1 MGKTHRETYVST
13 FALRHTLLYSKGPV
27 SMKCTVGT
35 DVTDVMQNNLHLV
48 FPLSE
53 LSLKISG
60 DTIYT
65 CSSPWYGVTP
75 TWTFWEFGRYSAV
88 GVILFSIKHSQIS
101 LDTLP
106 SYVLFGPP
114 IFTMFLPCRL
124 TDFGFFILQSNS
136 IAYLP
141 AFISKTLCGIVPS
154 PCSTDFL
161 PSVPGRVLPNHLIL
175 LHPAEL

>member
-1 MGKTHRETYVST
+1 MYRRNWCDRCDAKQST
-13 FALRHTLLYSKGPV
+13 LGVPIISVVLENFWGH
-27 SMKCTVGT
+27 
-35 DVTDVMQNNLHLV
+35 NLHLLESV
-48 FPLSE
+48 VWRDS
-53 LSLKISG
+53 
-60 DTIYT
+60 
-65 CSSPWYGVTP
+65 

-88 GVILFSIKHSQIS
+88 SVILFSIKHSQIS